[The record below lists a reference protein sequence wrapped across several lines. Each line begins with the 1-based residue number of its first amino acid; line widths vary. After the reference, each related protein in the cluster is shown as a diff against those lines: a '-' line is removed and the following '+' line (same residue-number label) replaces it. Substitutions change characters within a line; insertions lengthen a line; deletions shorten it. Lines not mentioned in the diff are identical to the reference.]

1 MIAVLVAV
9 QVMFALFLQCAFTQK
24 IGLRSPTLASSMI
37 CLAMILLARSPLCH
51 PQGYASRFERE
62 TQNPL
67 GFAIDVEGV

>member
-1 MIAVLVAV
+1 MRLHTKDRV
-9 QVMFALFLQCAFTQK
+9 
-24 IGLRSPTLASSMI
+24 TLAN
-37 CLAMILLARSPLCH
+37 LGKFDDLLGDDFVGEIAAVCH